1 MHPFRATVEAGDFDA
16 LPALLAPDVR
26 FLSPVAFSP
35 YEGRALVGAILRGV
49 GRVFEDF
56 EYVRE
61 IGGPR
66 GPDLVL
72 EFTAR
77 VAGRQLRGADF
88 LRIDDAGLIAELCV
102 MVRPLSAAHALA
114 EAMAAQF
121 RQITREATA
130 G

>member
-1 MHPFRATVEAGDFDA
+1 MHPFRAAVEAGDFDA

-56 EYVRE
+56 AYVRE
-61 IGGPR
+61 IGDPR
-66 GPDLVL
+66 GSDLVL

-77 VAGRQLRGADF
+77 VGDRRLHGADF
-88 LRIDDAGLIAELCV
+88 LRFDEAGLIAELCV
-102 MVRPLSAAHALA
+102 MVRPLSAARALA
-114 EAMAAQF
+114 EAMAVQF
-121 RQITREATA
+121 DQITREATA
-130 G
+130 D